1 MRVRH
6 AIAVGILLGVLLVGA
21 FLALAG
27 CGNNAISVQ
36 PTNNSNV
43 KLELLFEHDGCK
55 VYRFLDGNPVYYA
68 DCRGA
73 GSTTT
78 STKWEHME
86 GKVEHNFQS
95 ITVQ

>member
-1 MRVRH
+1 MNVRRTV
-6 AIAVGILLGVLLVGA
+6 AIGIVIGLLVVA
-21 FLALAG
+21 SFLAFG
-27 CGNNAISVQ
+27 CAKDAEKRVST
-36 PTNNSNV
+36 TNSGVNV
-43 KLELLFEHDGCK
+43 ELMFQNDGCK
-55 VYRFLDGNPVYYA
+55 IYRFMDFGEPVYYA

-95 ITVQ
+95 TTAQ